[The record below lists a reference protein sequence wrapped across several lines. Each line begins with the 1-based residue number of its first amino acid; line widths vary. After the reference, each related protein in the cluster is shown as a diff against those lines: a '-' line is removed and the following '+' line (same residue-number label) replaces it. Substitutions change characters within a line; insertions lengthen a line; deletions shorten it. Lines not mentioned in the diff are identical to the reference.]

1 MPFITFLC
9 LIIFVCLLLGNDGF
23 KIMGIALAIGA
34 LLGVILFYIGNAMNE
49 RKKSQRRAEH
59 RKRLGLDD

>member
-9 LIIFVCLLLGNDGF
+9 LICLLLGNDGF

-49 RKKSQRRAEH
+49 RKKRQRRAEH

>member
-49 RKKSQRRAEH
+49 RKKDKGGRNTGKIGFR
-59 RKRLGLDD
+59 

>member
-1 MPFITFLC
+1 
-9 LIIFVCLLLGNDGF
+9 
-23 KIMGIALAIGA
+23 MGIALAIGA

-49 RKKSQRRAEH
+49 RKKRQRRAEH